1 MSERD
6 VNAEGLEKSFA
17 SNVMGESMREVN
29 VWILQSQYPFKDT
42 HLSLSLGV
50 YILTKGLIPL
60 LEKIAEPRVVSLKPT
75 THWHHHW

>member
-29 VWILQSQYPFKDT
+29 V
-42 HLSLSLGV
+42 
-50 YILTKGLIPL
+50 
-60 LEKIAEPRVVSLKPT
+60 
-75 THWHHHW
+75 